1 MFKKN
6 ILDSANNVSILSNRI
21 TDVLKLLPF
30 SFEAKLGLTKN
41 NLIYYYRHKYKD
53 GLGETC
59 CICVTMHMG
68 GKGET
73 ERKETE
79 TIRDTEREIPSVTDF
94 HQ

>member
-1 MFKKN
+1 MSAFYQTESLMFLN
-6 ILDSANNVSILSNRI
+6 YCLFL
-21 TDVLKLLPF
+21 LKQSWDLL
-30 SFEAKLGLTKN
+30 KI
-41 NLIYYYRHKYKD
+41 IYYYRHKYKD

-59 CICVTMHMG
+59 CICVNMHMG

-79 TIRDTEREIPSVTDF
+79 TIRDTEREIPSVTHF